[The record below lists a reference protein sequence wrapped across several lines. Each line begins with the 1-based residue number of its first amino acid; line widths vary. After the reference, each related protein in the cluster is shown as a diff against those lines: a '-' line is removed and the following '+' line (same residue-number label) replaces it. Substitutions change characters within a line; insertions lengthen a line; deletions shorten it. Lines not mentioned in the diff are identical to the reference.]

1 MNPFFVPESQPK
13 QSEVTIILLRDKHY
27 TTCNGLQVQN
37 IALTEITACFSEA
50 GTSQVITLIGGGG
63 KTSLLHL
70 WARCLKDNGFPVVT
84 TTTTKLCSNTSP
96 TGFSW
101 ALADNLTAA
110 KAWLQKSIHTDEIFT
125 LIGGQ
130 LPTERKVFGIP
141 ADWIDQ
147 LCLDFPD
154 TIFLVEGDGSAG
166 RSLKG
171 HLAHE
176 PVIPASTSLLIPIVG
191 LDVLG
196 KPLNSDQVHRPEVF
210 CEITGAK
217 SGTPIEVSTVLAAL
231 LNEKG
236 YLRQAPEN
244 AAVLPWFNKLETFH
258 LHKAGLQLSQQLL
271 AAGHLRIRSVVAGSI
286 HQNCFV
292 RLS

>member
-1 MNPFFVPESQPK
+1 M
-13 QSEVTIILLRDKHY
+13 
-27 TTCNGLQVQN
+27 
-37 IALTEITACFSEA
+37 
-50 GTSQVITLIGGGG
+50 
-63 KTSLLHL
+63 
-70 WARCLKDNGFPVVT
+70 T

-101 ALADNLTAA
+101 APADNLPAA
-110 KAWLQKSIHTDEIFT
+110 KAWIQKSIHTDEILT
-125 LIGGQ
+125 LIGGH
-130 LPTERKVFGIP
+130 LPAEGKAFGVP

-154 TIFLVEGDGSAG
+154 IIFLVEGDGSAG

-196 KPLNSDQVHRPEVF
+196 QPLNSEQVHRPEVLSG
-210 CEITGAK
+210 ITGAHL
-217 SGTPIEVSTVLAAL
+217 GAPIEDSTILAAL

-236 YLRQAPEN
+236 YLRQAPGN
-244 AAVLPWFNKLETFH
+244 AAVLPWLNKLETFA
-258 LHKAGLQLSQQLL
+258 LQKAGLQLSQQLL
-271 AAGHLRIRSVVAGSI
+271 AARHPQIRSVVAGSV
-286 HQNCFV
+286 HKNCFV

>member
-1 MNPFFVPESQPK
+1 MNPFFVPGSQPK
-13 QSEVTIILLRDKHY
+13 QSEVTLILLRDKHH
-27 TTCNGLQVQN
+27 TTCNGLQIQN
-37 IALTEITACFSEA
+37 FALTEITAGFSDPGA
-50 GTSQVITLIGGGG
+50 PQVITLIGGGG

-70 WARCLKDNGFPVVT
+70 WARCLKENGFPVVT

-101 ALADNLTAA
+101 APADNLPAA
-110 KAWLQKSIHTDEIFT
+110 KAWIQKSIHTDEILT
-125 LIGGQ
+125 LIGGH
-130 LPTERKVFGIP
+130 LPAEGKAFGVP

-147 LCLDFPD
+147 LCQDYPEI
-154 TIFLVEGDGSAG
+154 IFLVEGDGSAG

-176 PVIPASTSLLIPIVG
+176 PVIPASTSLLIPVVG

-196 KPLNSDQVHRPEVF
+196 QPLNSEQVHRPEVLSG
-210 CEITGAK
+210 ITGAHL
-217 SGTPIEVSTVLAAL
+217 GAPIEDSTILAAL

-236 YLRQAPEN
+236 YLQQTPEKS
-244 AAVLPWFNKLETFH
+244 AVLPWLNKLETFH
-258 LHKAGLQLSQQLL
+258 LQKAGLQLSQQLL
-271 AAGHLRIRSVVAGSI
+271 AARHPQIRSVVAGSI

>member
-1 MNPFFVPESQPK
+1 M
-13 QSEVTIILLRDKHY
+13 
-27 TTCNGLQVQN
+27 
-37 IALTEITACFSEA
+37 
-50 GTSQVITLIGGGG
+50 
-63 KTSLLHL
+63 HL
-70 WARCLKDNGFPVVT
+70 WARCLKENGFPVVT

-101 ALADNLTAA
+101 APADNLPAA
-110 KAWLQKSIHTDEIFT
+110 KAWIQKSIHTDEILT
-125 LIGGQ
+125 LIGGH
-130 LPTERKVFGIP
+130 LPAEGKAFGVP

-154 TIFLVEGDGSAG
+154 IIFLVEGDGSAG

-176 PVIPASTSLLIPIVG
+176 PVIPASTSLLIPVVG

-196 KPLNSDQVHRPEVF
+196 QPLNSEQVHRPEVLSG
-210 CEITGAK
+210 ITGAHL
-217 SGTPIEVSTVLAAL
+217 GAPIEDSTILAAL

-236 YLRQAPEN
+236 YLRQAPGN
-244 AAVLPWFNKLETFH
+244 AAVLPWLNKLETFH
-258 LHKAGLQLSQQLL
+258 LQKAGLQLSQQLL
-271 AAGHLRIRSVVAGSI
+271 AARHPQIRSVVAGSI